1 MSIPNHNSIPQST
14 EPTDSSSIRPIVRIT
29 MVLRLFTGI
38 LLELWYLDL
47 LRRVYGPEAIRPRLD
62 STFHSQAVRF
72 RLTAERMGG
81 LLVKVGQ
88 FLSSRVDLLPK
99 PFVQELQAL
108 QDRVREAPWD
118 SVKPLIE
125 QELGPVDT
133 VFATFN
139 PRPLASASLGQVYE
153 ALTWTGQR
161 LAVKVQRPHIHDIVR
176 ADLKAIRIVVA
187 LTSRLTRFGRTFD
200 LAAVFAEFRRT
211 VTQELDYR
219 QEAVS
224 AARIAEDCREM
235 PWLKV
240 PKVHENFT
248 TPTVLTMDL
257 EPGIK
262 VSDYD
267 ALTAAGIDRRTV
279 AERLIHLYLHMVMD
293 VGFFHADPHPGNI
306 LITPDASLVLLDYGM
321 VGHVTVTSRRQ
332 MRRLFVGISERRPN
346 VIVDSLYALAIVR
359 PEADRRTLTSRVSYL
374 LERYYAET
382 LQDIRQLD
390 LDHLLRDVESLVREE
405 PVQFPAEFAFLGRA
419 IGMLVGLATG
429 LDPEI
434 NLVRLFAPY
443 ARRFVTQDSGGPL
456 GFVVRRA
463 QEWVTAAA
471 VLPPV
476 ALRVLRQAE
485 DGEMELGV
493 RWSAGADILA
503 RLTRSVALLAA
514 SFQLVGFV
522 ALGVWL
528 TQLGWRLAADAAFA
542 WAGLQF
548 LWYASTRRRQ

>member
-1 MSIPNHNSIPQST
+1 MSIPNHNSIPQSS
-14 EPTDSSSIRPIVRIT
+14 EPKDSSSIRPMVRIT
-29 MVLRLFTGI
+29 MVLQLFTGI

-47 LRRVYGPEAIRPRLD
+47 LRRVYGPEAVRPRLE
-62 STFHSQAVRF
+62 STFRRQAIRF
-72 RLTAERMGG
+72 RLTAEKMGG

-108 QDRVREAPWD
+108 QDRVREAPWA
-118 SVKPLIE
+118 SVKPLLE
-125 QELGPVDT
+125 QELGPLDT
-133 VFATFN
+133 VFSEFN
-139 PRPLASASLGQVYE
+139 PSPLASASLGQVYE
-153 ALTWTGQR
+153 ARTWSGQR
-161 LAVKVQRPHIHDIVR
+161 LAVKVQRPHIQDIVR

-200 LAAVFAEFRRT
+200 LTAVFAEFRRT
-211 VTQELDYR
+211 VHQELDYR
-219 QEAVS
+219 QEALS
-224 AARIAEDCREM
+224 AARIAQDCREM

-240 PKVHENFT
+240 PRVHENFT
-248 TPTVLTMDL
+248 TPTVLSMDL

-262 VSDYD
+262 VSDHD
-267 ALTAAGIDRRTV
+267 ALDSAGIDRHTV

-306 LITPDASLVLLDYGM
+306 LVTQDASLVLLDYGM

-359 PEADRRTLTSRVSYL
+359 PEADRRTLTSRISYL

-390 LDHLLRDVESLVREE
+390 LDHLLRDVEALVREE

-429 LDPEI
+429 LDPDI
-434 NLVRLFAPY
+434 NLVHLFAPY
-443 ARRFVTQDSGGPL
+443 ARRFVTQDSGGPI
-456 GFVVRRA
+456 GFVVKRA
-463 QEWVTAAA
+463 QDWVTAAA

-493 RWSAGADILA
+493 RWPAGADILA
-503 RLTRSVALLAA
+503 KLTRSVALLA
-514 SFQLVGFV
+514 SSVQLVGFV

-528 TQLGWRLAADAAFA
+528 TQIGWHLAADAAFV

-548 LWYASTRRRQ
+548 LWYASSRRRR